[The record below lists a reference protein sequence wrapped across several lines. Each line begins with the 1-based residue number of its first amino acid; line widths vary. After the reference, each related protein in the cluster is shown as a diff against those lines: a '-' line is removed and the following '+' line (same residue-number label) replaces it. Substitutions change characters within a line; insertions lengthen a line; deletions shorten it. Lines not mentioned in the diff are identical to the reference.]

1 MIPAWVEGVAIAVE
15 PYGSR
20 VTCDP
25 PPTDTDEDWLVLV
38 TEFDTLHYALVDTGF
53 ARSDRETETL
63 RLLDRLDQGMHRL
76 LSERANDPVVEEA
89 HRDVHDLAALL
100 SDNPEIEYAGA
111 HTGLPCRFYR
121 RGELNVQVTTD
132 REYFRRSM
140 EATRLAKQFNLLNK
154 ADRIALFEVVTD
166 QLYHSALPDETV
178 EF

>member
-53 ARSDRETETL
+53 ARSDRGTETL

-100 SDNPEIEYAGA
+100 SDNPEIAATMIPGDVPYFWLGA
-111 HTGLPCRFYR
+111 DAEASRTTRVVVDPNTIETRNVLAPLP
-121 RGELNVQVTTD
+121 D
-132 REYFRRSM
+132 
-140 EATRLAKQFNLLNK
+140 
-154 ADRIALFEVVTD
+154 DPVTD
-166 QLYHSALPDETV
+166 ALPSLRSWPMPDD
-178 EF
+178 FWP

>member
-25 PPTDTDEDWLVLV
+25 PPTDTDEDWIICIDKHDAFGMGSFLIEQGFKRTDKDYGVPIKTYRKDELNVLV
-38 TEFDTLHYALVDTGF
+38 T
-53 ARSDRETETL
+53 RDRE
-63 RLLDRLDQGMHRL
+63 
-76 LSERANDPVVEEA
+76 
-89 HRDVHDLAALL
+89 
-100 SDNPEIEYAGA
+100 
-111 HTGLPCRFYR
+111 F
-121 RGELNVQVTTD
+121 
-132 REYFRRSM
+132 FRRTM

-166 QLYHSALPDETV
+166 QLYHYALPDETV

>member
-53 ARSDRETETL
+53 ARSDRE
-63 RLLDRLDQGMHRL
+63 
-76 LSERANDPVVEEA
+76 
-89 HRDVHDLAALL
+89 
-100 SDNPEIEYAGA
+100 YAGA

-140 EATRLAKQFNLLNK
+140 VACNLAKQFNLLNK
-154 ADRIALFEVVTD
+154 VDRIALYTAVAD
-166 QLYHSALPDETV
+166 QLYHYALPDETV